1 MSFSDWGSFREM
13 EALTTDSN
21 DFFGNFPL
29 SIINRYATPR
39 TDVYQTDREI
49 IVKSEVPGLFREDM
63 EVLIEDTYIRLSG
76 QKRRMKTR
84 DNEEI
89 YRSEQ
94 FYGSFSRIIPLPAEV
109 QPDMA
114 VAEYRDGIL
123 SVVIPKSDNKS
134 PRGKKV
140 VIT

>member
-1 MSFSDWGSFREM
+1 MNFSDWGAFREM
-13 EALTTDSN
+13 ETLNTDAN
-21 DFFGNFPL
+21 DLIGHFPL
-29 SIINRYATPR
+29 INRYATPR

-49 IVKSEVPGLFREDM
+49 IVKSEVPGLAREDM

-84 DNEEI
+84 DNEEV
-89 YRSEQ
+89 YHSEQ

-123 SVVIPKSDNKS
+123 SVIIPKSDNHS

>member
-1 MSFSDWGSFREM
+1 MNFSDWGAFREM
-13 EALTTDSN
+13 ETLNTDAN
-21 DFFGNFPL
+21 DLIGHFPL
-29 SIINRYATPR
+29 INRYATPR

-49 IVKSEVPGLFREDM
+49 IVKSEVPGLAREDM

-84 DNEEI
+84 DNEEV
-89 YRSEQ
+89 YHSEQ

-123 SVVIPKSDNKS
+123 NVIIPKSDNHS